1 MPMSDFA
8 RLSTL
13 YKQLRALAA
22 NDILPARTLSLVARI
37 LNADLDVRPTLSPD
51 ERAELKQLSCTL
63 PPPVER
69 GSDAVLAAFEA
80 LLSRCVHI
88 GVLSPAQHLA
98 FLALRDEAA
107 RMAED
112 DDASASVDESDSW
125 SLVSDASSWAGA
137 GDAEV
142 ASATDEAR
150 AFAAVLEARL
160 EPLRAELGNTTIRDL
175 LAEVAAR
182 GRGDGVSCQLP
193 LLDADASMQY
203 TVLLKVQRAAD
214 ADGAVD
220 ACPAAPPAGCA
231 DETLADAHPVL
242 SVLVSA
248 PAFGTR
254 RDELVLSEAGTCV
267 GTALPF
273 AAALKIVVRM
283 ITAHQEAVKLASVR
297 AALPR
302 PTYALKLRLF
312 ASDCL

>member
-1 MPMSDFA
+1 M
-8 RLSTL
+8 
-13 YKQLRALAA
+13 
-22 NDILPARTLSLVARI
+22 ARI

-69 GSDAVLAAFEA
+69 GPDAVLAAFEA

-88 GVLSPAQHLA
+88 GVLSPAQH
-98 FLALRDEAA
+98 LALRDEAA

-182 GRGDGVSCQLP
+182 GRGDGVSKRL
-193 LLDADASMQY
+193 SSS
-203 TVLLKVQRAAD
+203 R
-214 ADGAVD
+214 
-220 ACPAAPPAGCA
+220 PAWMM
-231 DETLADAHPVL
+231 
-242 SVLVSA
+242 SSA
-248 PAFGTR
+248 TR
-254 RDELVLSEAGTCV
+254 RRWQRRRRGVL
-267 GTALPF
+267 
-273 AAALKIVVRM
+273 R
-283 ITAHQEAVKLASVR
+283 
-297 AALPR
+297 
-302 PTYALKLRLF
+302 
-312 ASDCL
+312 D